1 MIRTGFKE
9 IEKRES
15 KEMNPERGQACLK
28 VFRYN
33 PQIDEVPQYQTYF
46 VPLTEEK
53 INLLQALELIYQE
66 QDDTL
71 AFRRYSCGLQ
81 FCNSCLM
88 LINGKPSHACLTLLT
103 EGATFELAPLQGKRV
118 LRDLIVEDG

>member
-1 MIRTGFKE
+1 MACSRSTGCLPRGVAAGGVAWVPPAGRFSPGRRGLVETHGRTPCRLRLGERCKTDRDVIRTRFKE

-15 KEMNPERGQACLK
+15 KEMNPERGKACLK

-53 INLLQALELIYQE
+53 INLLQ
-66 QDDTL
+66 
-71 AFRRYSCGLQ
+71 
-81 FCNSCLM
+81 
-88 LINGKPSHACLTLLT
+88 
-103 EGATFELAPLQGKRV
+103 
-118 LRDLIVEDG
+118 

>member
-1 MIRTGFKE
+1 ME
-9 IEKRES
+9 AEKSHVCLKILRF
-15 KEMNPERGQACLK
+15 NPETDK
-28 VFRYN
+28 T
-33 PQIDEVPQYQTYF
+33 PHYQTYF
-46 VPLTEEK
+46 LPVTGEQ
-53 INLLQALELIYQE
+53 INLLQALESIYQE

-88 LINGKPSHACLTLLT
+88 LINGKPSHACMTLLT

-118 LRDLIVEDG
+118 LRDLIVDDG